1 MVTLVPLEL
10 NVWCYV
16 VAGSLLLL
24 TNLPIFLVII
34 STKQLRVTFGA
45 LATIFA
51 TGTLTGFT
59 SITKGF
65 MRFAAIKAGNTQLNN
80 LSAVYCLK
88 KAFVILDLFTFPSL
102 SVLSMVNSFDRLLV
116 VSMPLFYFK
125 KAKLIVITE
134 IISAILAI
142 LLLETFTI
150 TAAVYEDHH
159 VSSTFCSKRNEHM
172 LPWPEF
178 YEEAAAPSYAHT
190 LEANYF
196 KVLTDY
202 GMHTMITSKVA
213 AYFAQLLDLLPNV
226 VVVIARLSEFE
237 NEDDYISYSRILCML
252 NGVIMVIVIMWYK
265 TEVREIIFHK
275 ACSLLRSV

>member
-178 YEEAAAPSYAHT
+178 YEEAAAPSYAH
-190 LEANYF
+190 
-196 KVLTDY
+196 
-202 GMHTMITSKVA
+202 M
-213 AYFAQLLDLLPNV
+213 LDLLPNV